1 MRNTNLSPRLR
12 LFVRKPN
19 SPVQTVHSQMPR
31 PVYQVNLPRQRPRPS
46 RPEPKYGLLD
56 ATAGKLGS
64 AGRIIAGCFG
74 ILISFVLLAFLT
86 ILGMFGF
93 TAYHLLSNF

>member
-1 MRNTNLSPRLR
+1 MRNTNLSQRLR

-19 SPVQTVHSQMPR
+19 PPVQTVHSQIPR
-31 PVYQVNLPRQRPRPS
+31 PVYQVNLPRQRPRQS

-56 ATAGKLGS
+56 AAAGKLGS
-64 AGRIIAGCFG
+64 AGRILAGCFG
-74 ILISFVLLAFLT
+74 LFISLVLMAFLT
-86 ILGMFGF
+86 ILGLFGF